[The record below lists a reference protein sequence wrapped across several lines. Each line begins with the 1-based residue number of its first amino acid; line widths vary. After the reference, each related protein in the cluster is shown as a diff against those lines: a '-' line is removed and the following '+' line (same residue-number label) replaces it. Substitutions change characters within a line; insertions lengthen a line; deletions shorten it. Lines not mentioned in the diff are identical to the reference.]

1 MTRRCMGAMA
11 FALGTALLL
20 GAAERVTMTVS
31 PMRSC
36 APSDVVVRVHLT
48 PDVSNRGAVMAG
60 V

>member
-1 MTRRCMGAMA
+1 MGAMA